1 MNFED
6 RFKNQVTVIGAGTM
20 GVGIAELFIRRGW
33 QVNLVDKDLRQLDAA
48 CNWIVKNGGGRSEE
62 LLKLLQDI
70 SELQQAEFVIECV
83 PEEMRLKI
91 DVLTELESR
100 LKPRLLCSNTSS
112 LSISDLQAALSF
124 PSNFLGLHFFQPV
137 QQTGL
142 IEVITGTQ
150 TAAVTLRA
158 GVECSEFL
166 ERRPVV
172 VKDSPGFATSRLGIA
187 IGLEAMRMLEE
198 GIATAED
205 IDAGMQLGYGH
216 MTGPLRMTDMVGL
229 DVRLAI
235 SEYLA
240 EKLGTRFEPPSILRE
255 KVSNGHLGR
264 KVGRGFF
271 EWDDK

>member
-1 MNFED
+1 
-6 RFKNQVTVIGAGTM
+6 
-20 GVGIAELFIRRGW
+20 
-33 QVNLVDKDLRQLDAA
+33 LVDKDLRQLDAA

-124 PSNFLGLHFFQPV
+124 PSNSLGLHFFQPV

-150 TAAVTLRA
+150 T
-158 GVECSEFL
+158 
-166 ERRPVV
+166 
-172 VKDSPGFATSRLGIA
+172 
-187 IGLEAMRMLEE
+187 
-198 GIATAED
+198 
-205 IDAGMQLGYGH
+205 
-216 MTGPLRMTDMVGL
+216 
-229 DVRLAI
+229 
-235 SEYLA
+235 
-240 EKLGTRFEPPSILRE
+240 
-255 KVSNGHLGR
+255 
-264 KVGRGFF
+264 
-271 EWDDK
+271 